1 MASNAVLRWM
11 DGRGWFVLSASNN
24 DEIRALALARA
35 SADGGVAYVS
45 MGGAEAENVL
55 ADMEDLGASSGYLVD
70 VMAEDDATIRQ
81 KLAEAGVIVIA
92 DEVNVVEAREALI
105 GAGISGIQDAFVNGA
120 VVLAEGDCA
129 AVFGAW
135 IMLDSGIISSGLDWL
150 ENALVLPGVTSVR
163 ESYEAASVLN
173 RQPTAIVVGVGAG
186 SALALGPDGEVET
199 WGNKQ
204 VTVALGRD
212 YSAG

>member
-1 MASNAVLRWM
+1 MASNAILRWM
-11 DGRGWFVLSASNN
+11 DGRGWLILSASGD
-24 DEIRALALARA
+24 DEVRAMVLSRA
-35 SADGGVAYVS
+35 SADGGVAYIS
-45 MGGAEAENVL
+45 MGGVEAEKTL

-81 KLAEAGVIVIA
+81 KLSEAGIIVISA
-92 DEVNVVEAREALI
+92 EVDTLDARDGLMGSA
-105 GAGISGIQDAFVNGA
+105 ISGIQDAFANGA
-120 VVLAEGDCA
+120 VVLAEGESA
-129 AVFGAW
+129 SVFGTW
-135 IMLDSGIISSGLDWL
+135 VMLDSSNIISGLDWL
-150 ENALVLPGVTSVR
+150 ESALVLTGVTSVS
-163 ESYEAASVLN
+163 ESYEAQTVLSA
-173 RQPTAIVVGVGAG
+173 QPAAIAVGIGFG

>member
-1 MASNAVLRWM
+1 MASNAILRWI
-11 DGRGWFVLSASNN
+11 DGRGWLVLSASNN
-24 DEIRALALARA
+24 DEVRAMVLARA

-45 MGGAEAENVL
+45 MGGVEAENVL

-70 VMAEDDATIRQ
+70 VLAEDDATIRQ
-81 KLAEAGVIVIA
+81 KLGEAGVIVIA
-92 DEVNVVEAREALI
+92 AEVDVLDARDGLMGSA
-105 GAGISGIQDAFVNGA
+105 ISGIRDAFANGA
-120 VVLAEGDCA
+120 VVLAEGECA

-135 IMLDSGIISSGLDWL
+135 VMLDSGKIISGLDWL
-150 ENALVLPGVTSVR
+150 ESALVLPGVTSVG
-163 ESYEAASVLN
+163 ESDKAKTVLN
-173 RQPTAIVVGVGAG
+173 AQPAAIAVGIGLG
-186 SALALGPDGEVET
+186 SALVLGPDGEVET